1 MAAAGNE
8 LNFHFHSPYAQ
19 VNAVDFR
26 VVCILDFLD
35 ISMLKGR
42 AIM

>member
-1 MAAAGNE
+1 MATAGKDRS
-8 LNFHFHSPYAQ
+8 FHSCPPYAQ

-35 ISMLKGR
+35 ISVLKGR
-42 AIM
+42 LTR